1 MHMKRLFLICAL
13 AIATPTA
20 FAQDEY
26 PNKPVTLVVAT
37 PPGGVTDKV
46 MRLVARSLQAR
57 WNSTSVIVD
66 NRAGAAGNIASAHV
80 AKAAPDGY
88 TLLVSAGPFAINPS
102 LFRSLPFDTKK
113 DFTPIAL
120 IGTFSSVL
128 LVNESFPAK
137 TYAEFVNLARN
148 PAAPLV
154 VASPGNGT
162 AQHLGLELLRSA
174 SKLNINHVPYKG
186 GAPAMNDL
194 IAGHVKVMMS
204 GMGDASPQL
213 SSGRIRAIA
222 VTGKN
227 RSPLLPN
234 APTFTELGVMD
245 FDASGW
251 VGLHAP
257 TGTPPQILSK
267 INRDVVA
274 VLAEPAVRQAM
285 AALDV
290 EPSPTSLPEFRQ
302 YMDVQFAKWKE
313 AVDLSGA
320 KVD

>member
-1 MHMKRLFLICAL
+1 MKKLILICTL
-13 AIATPTA
+13 AIATLAA

-46 MRLVARSLQAR
+46 MRLMARSLQAR
-57 WNSTSVIVD
+57 WNNTSVIVD

-102 LFRSLPFDTKK
+102 LFRSLPFDTRK

-120 IGTFSSVL
+120 IGTFSSAL
-128 LVNESFPAK
+128 LVNESFPAR

-148 PAAPLV
+148 PTAPLV

-234 APTFTELGVMD
+234 VPTFTELGVMD

-257 TGTPPQILSK
+257 TGTPPQIIAK
-267 INRDVVA
+267 INRDVA
-274 VLAEPAVRQAM
+274 AALTEPAVRQAM
-285 AALDV
+285 ASLDV
-290 EPSPTSLPEFRQ
+290 EPRATSLPEFRQ
-302 YMDVQFAKWKE
+302 YMDVQFSKWKE

>member
-1 MHMKRLFLICAL
+1 MKRLILICAL
-13 AIATPTA
+13 AIATLTA

-46 MRLVARSLQAR
+46 MRLMARSLQAR
-57 WNSTSVIVD
+57 WNNTSVIVD

-80 AKAAPDGY
+80 AKAPADGY
-88 TLLVSAGPFAINPS
+88 TLLVSAGPFAINPA
-102 LFRSLPFDTKK
+102 LFRSLPFDTRK

-148 PAAPLV
+148 PATPLV

-234 APTFTELGVMD
+234 VPTFTELGVMD

-257 TGTPPQILSK
+257 TGTPPQIIAK
-267 INRDVVA
+267 INRDVAA

-285 AALDV
+285 ASLDV
-290 EPSPTSLPEFRQ
+290 EPHTTSLPEFRQ
-302 YMDVQFAKWKE
+302 YMDVQFSKWKE